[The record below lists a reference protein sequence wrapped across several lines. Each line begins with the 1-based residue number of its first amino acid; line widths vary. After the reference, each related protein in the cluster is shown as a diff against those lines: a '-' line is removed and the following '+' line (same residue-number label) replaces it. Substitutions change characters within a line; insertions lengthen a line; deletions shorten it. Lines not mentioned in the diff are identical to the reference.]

1 MATEN
6 TLRYIKLD
14 YQSHKDAL
22 LQRIR
27 ERYPNTWNDF
37 LANSFGIVLVD
48 IVAWGLAT
56 LAFMLNFI
64 GAENFL
70 STMRL
75 RESAVRLGRLVNYN
89 LRSPV
94 PATVACEAVLGSSP
108 TPLASAVVISKG
120 TLIRT
125 SDTNNLPFE
134 VSKDYRIEAGSLTP
148 QTLVVTFS
156 PSQAG
161 ANVLNT
167 FVNVTNNSMNVDP
180 VDSTINLS
188 QFVQAGQTFSVDGV
202 TLYTIQSI
210 EQSPGAVSL
219 YSRIVLTT
227 AYTGATATTSASV
240 IDTRIQLIQGQTITE
255 RYVAPSG
262 STAGYAL
269 KLSRTPVIDNST
281 VVTVAGETWAQAES
295 VGVSGAF
302 DKVYQV
308 RTLTSGATV
317 ILFGDGVFGMAVP
330 SNAPIEVIYRVGGGV
345 VGNIDLNVINTSIT
359 GSIESLS
366 SPTTVII
373 TNQTSTGVGGND
385 AETLDQARV
394 NIPYYARTNNRAVT
408 LEDYQTIAQ
417 QYSDPQLGTV
427 TYARATVRRDN
438 ALLEGNIVAIYAWTT
453 GVNGGL
459 VACTPQLKLALQ
471 DYLQTKSVGTDF
483 VQIYD
488 GTARPVPISLR
499 FKVFDGFSIS
509 DTKRLV
515 TDTIRAFVNTL
526 RPGDPIFYS
535 NLLRAVDETYGVD
548 TVNMAT
554 PINDLYP
561 SNDLELFSVPQDTF
575 VYTLTKNGASTP
587 KDDGTG
593 QGQVSL
599 YTAQL
604 PVFPMAVWSFKLYL
618 GTSELTIVPY
628 VTAGYARLFGQNLS
642 TANTIQV
649 GTETINFNSTVN
661 LLTGQVSLWIRG
673 APGDL
678 TMKLVTVQGYS
689 TERVVNVYIGY
700 VGENTQSKRREIR
713 SSLRSWSDGMAIG
726 GAMYA
731 RQVPGINASLVSVTD
746 VVASV
751 SGVDTVT
758 RVALGTP
765 GNNESRVTAA
775 DYELL
780 RVGNV
785 IINNQSD

>member
-27 ERYPNTWNDF
+27 DRYPNTWNDF

-94 PATVACEAVLGSSP
+94 PATVSCEAVLSGP
-108 TPLASAVVISKG
+108 NPGATVVIQRG
-120 TLIRT
+120 TLVRT
-125 SDTNNLPFE
+125 SDNNNLPFE
-134 VSKDYRIEAGSLTP
+134 VSKDYIIAVGSTTP

-167 FVNVTNNSMNVDP
+167 FVNVTNNSANVDP
-180 VDSTINLS
+180 VDSTIDLS
-188 QFVQAGQTFSVDGV
+188 QFIQAGQTFSVDGV

-210 EQSPGAVSL
+210 EQAPGAVSL

-227 AYTGATATTSASV
+227 AYQGTTATTSASV
-240 IDTRIQLIQGQTITE
+240 TDTRIQLIQGQTITE

-262 STAGYAL
+262 STVGYAL
-269 KLSRTPVIDNST
+269 KLSRTPVIDNSV
-281 VVTVAGETWAQAES
+281 VVTVAGDTWTQAES
-295 VGVSGAF
+295 VGVSGPF

-308 RTLTSGATV
+308 RTLTSGSTV
-317 ILFGDGVFGMAVP
+317 ILFGDGVFGAAVP
-330 SNAPIEVIYRVGGGV
+330 SNAPIEVVYRVGGGIA
-345 VGNIDLNVINTSIT
+345 GNIDLNVINTSIT
-359 GSIESLS
+359 GYIESLS
-366 SPTTVII
+366 SPVTILI

-408 LEDYQTIAQ
+408 LEDYQTMAQ

-453 GVNGGL
+453 GLNGGL
-459 VACTPQLKLALQ
+459 VSCTPQLKLALQ

-488 GTARPVPISLR
+488 GSARPVPVSLR

-535 NLLRAVDETYGVD
+535 NLLRAIDETYGVD

-575 VYTLTKNGASTP
+575 VYSLSKNAASTP
-587 KDDGTG
+587 KDDGSGLGT
-593 QGQVSL
+593 VSL

-604 PVFPMAVWSFKLYL
+604 PVFPLACWSFKLYL
-618 GTSELTIVPY
+618 GTSELTVIPY
-628 VTAGYARLFGQNLS
+628 VTPGYARLFGQNLS
-642 TANTIQV
+642 TAGTATV
-649 GTETINFNSTVN
+649 GLETTNFDSTVN
-661 LLTGQVSLWIRG
+661 LLTGQVNLWIRG

-700 VGENTQSKRREIR
+700 IGENTQSKRREIR
-713 SSLRSWSDGMAIG
+713 SALRAWSDGLGIG
-726 GAMYA
+726 SAMYA
-731 RQVPGINASLVSVTD
+731 RQVSGIAASQVSVTD
-746 VVASV
+746 VTASIA
-751 SGVDTVT
+751 GVDTVT

-785 IINNQSD
+785 IINNQAD

>member
-14 YQSHKDAL
+14 YQSQKDAL

-56 LAFMLNFI
+56 LAFTLNFI

-89 LRSPV
+89 LRSPM
-94 PATVACEAVLGSSP
+94 PATVSCEAVLGGANP
-108 TPLASAVVISKG
+108 ASAAVVIQKG

-125 SDTNNLPFE
+125 SDSNSLPFE
-134 VSKDYRIEAGSLTP
+134 VALDYRIEIGSLTSK
-148 QTLVVTFS
+148 TLVVTFS

-167 FVNVTNNSMNVDP
+167 FVNVTLNSANVDP

-188 QFVQAGQTFSVDGV
+188 QFVQAGQTFSVDGL

-210 EQSPGAVSL
+210 EQAPGAVSL
-219 YSRIVLTT
+219 YSRIVLTS
-227 AYTGATATTSASV
+227 AYLGATATTSASV

-255 RYVAPSG
+255 RYVAPAG
-262 STAGYAL
+262 STAGYAVM
-269 KLSRTPVIDNST
+269 LSRTFVIDGSV
-281 VVTVAGETWAQAES
+281 VVTVSGETWAQAES
-295 VGVSGAF
+295 VGVSGPF
-302 DKVYQV
+302 DQVYQV
-308 RTLTSGATV
+308 RTLTSGSTIV
-317 ILFGDGVFGMAVP
+317 LFGDGVFGAAVP
-330 SNAPIEVIYRVGGGV
+330 SNAPISVTYRVGGGV
-345 VGNIDLNVINTSIT
+345 SGNIGLNVINTSVT
-359 GSIESLS
+359 GYIESLS
-366 SPTTVII
+366 SPVTVLI
-373 TNQTSTGVGGND
+373 TNKTSTGVGGND

-408 LEDYQTIAQ
+408 LDDYQTLAQ
-417 QYSDPQLGTV
+417 QYSDPQLGSV

-459 VACTPQLKLALQ
+459 VSCTPQLKLALQ
-471 DYLQTKSVGTDF
+471 DSLQTRSVGTDF

-488 GTARPVPISLR
+488 GDSRPVPISLR
-499 FKVFDGFSIS
+499 FKVFSGFSIS

-535 NLLRAVDETYGVD
+535 NLLRAIDATFGVD
-548 TVNMAT
+548 TVSMAT

-593 QGQVSL
+593 QGNVSL

-604 PVFPMAVWSFKLYL
+604 PVFPLAVWSFKLYL
-618 GTSELTIVPY
+618 GTSELTIIPY

-642 TANTIQV
+642 TAGTATV
-649 GTETINFNSTVN
+649 GTETTNFDSTVN
-661 LLTGQVSLWIRG
+661 LLTGQVNLWIRG

-678 TMKLVTVQGYS
+678 TMKLTTVQGYS
-689 TERVVNVYIGY
+689 MDRVVNVYVGY

-713 SSLRSWSDGMAIG
+713 SALRSWSDGMSIG

-731 RQVPGINASLVSVTD
+731 RQVTGISASQVSVTD
-746 VVASV
+746 VVSAIN
-751 SGVDTVT
+751 GIDTVT

>member
-56 LAFMLNFI
+56 LAFTLNFI

-89 LRSPV
+89 LRSPS
-94 PATVACEAVLGSSP
+94 PATVACEAVLGSQPNTALSDIII
-108 TPLASAVVISKG
+108 AQG

-125 SDTNNLPFE
+125 SDDNNLPFE
-134 VSKDYRIEAGSLTP
+134 VAQDYRIAPGSVTP

-167 FVNVTNNSMNVDP
+167 FVNVTENSTNVDP

-188 QFVQAGQTFSVDGV
+188 QFIQAGQTFTVDGV

-210 EQSPGAVSL
+210 EQAPGAVSL

-227 AYTGATATTSASV
+227 AYLGVTATTAASV
-240 IDTRIQLIQGQTITE
+240 VDTRIQLIQGQTITE

-262 STAGYAL
+262 ETAGYAL

-281 VVTVAGETWAQAES
+281 LVTVAGETWEQAES
-295 VGVSGAF
+295 VGVSGPF

-308 RTLTSGATV
+308 RTLTSGSTV
-317 ILFGDGVFGMAVP
+317 VLFGDGVFGAAVP
-330 SNAPIEVIYRVGGGV
+330 SNAPIEVVYRVGGGV
-345 VGNIDLNVINTSIT
+345 LGNIDLNVISTSIT
-359 GSIESLS
+359 GTIESLS
-366 SPTTVII
+366 SPTTILI
-373 TNQTSTGVGGND
+373 TNLTSTGVGGRD

-408 LEDYQTIAQ
+408 LEDYQTMAQ
-417 QYSDPQLGTV
+417 QYSDAQLGSV

-453 GVNGGL
+453 GLNGGL
-459 VACTPQLKLALQ
+459 VVCTPQLKLALQ

-488 GTARPVPISLR
+488 GTARPVPVSLR

-554 PINDLYP
+554 PITDLYP

-575 VYTLTKNGASTP
+575 VYALTKNGASTP
-587 KDDGTG
+587 KDDGSG
-593 QGQVSL
+593 LGMVSL

-604 PVFPMAVWSFKLYL
+604 PVFPLACWSFKLYL
-618 GTSELTIVPY
+618 GTSELTIIPY
-628 VTAGYARLFGQNLS
+628 VTPGYARLFGQNLS
-642 TANTIQV
+642 TAGTTTV
-649 GTETINFNSTVN
+649 GTETINFDSTVN
-661 LLTGQVSLWIRG
+661 LLTGQVNLWIRG

-700 VGENTQSKRREIR
+700 IGENTQSKRREIR
-713 SSLRSWSDGMAIG
+713 SALRSWSDGLAIG

-731 RQVPGINASLVSVTD
+731 RQVTGISASQVSVTD
-746 VVASV
+746 VTAAI

>member
-14 YQSHKDAL
+14 YQSQKDAL

-56 LAFMLNFI
+56 LAFTLNFI

-89 LRSPV
+89 LHSPS
-94 PATVACEAVLGSSP
+94 PATVSCEATLGGSTATANVLI
-108 TPLASAVVISKG
+108 AKG
-120 TLIRT
+120 TLVRT
-125 SDTNNLPFE
+125 SDNNNLPFE
-134 VSKDYRIEAGSLTP
+134 VAQDYEILAGNSTP

-156 PSQAG
+156 PSLAG
-161 ANVLNT
+161 ANVLNS
-167 FVNVTNNSMNVDP
+167 FVNVALNSANVDP

-188 QFVQAGQTFSVDGV
+188 QFIQAGQTFTVDGV
-202 TLYTIQSI
+202 VLYTIQSI
-210 EQSPGAVSL
+210 EQAPGAVSAF
-219 YSRIVLTT
+219 SRIVLTT
-227 AYTGATATTSASV
+227 TYAGPTATVAASV

-255 RYVAPSG
+255 QYVAPSG
-262 STAGYAL
+262 LTAGFAL
-269 KLSRTPVIDNST
+269 KLSRTPVIDGST
-281 VVTVAGETWAQAES
+281 VVTVAGTDWKQVQS
-295 VGVSGAF
+295 VGVSGPF
-302 DKVYQV
+302 DQVYQV

-317 ILFGDGVFGMAVP
+317 IVFGDGIFGTALP
-330 SNAPIEVIYRVGGGV
+330 SNAPVQVVYRVGGGIL
-345 VGNIDLNVINTSIT
+345 GNIDLNVINTSIT
-359 GSIESLS
+359 GYIESLA
-366 SPTTVII
+366 SPVTVLV

-385 AETLDQARV
+385 AETLNQARV
-394 NIPYYARTNNRAVT
+394 NIPYYARTNDRAVT
-408 LEDYQTIAQ
+408 LEDYQTTAQ
-417 QYSDPQLGTV
+417 QYSDPQLGSV
-427 TYARATVRRDN
+427 TFARATVRRDN

-453 GVNGGL
+453 GLNGGL
-459 VACTPQLKLALQ
+459 VVCTPQLKLALQ

-488 GTARPVPISLR
+488 GNSRPVPISLR

-509 DTKRLV
+509 DTRRLV

-575 VYTLTKNGASTP
+575 VYTLTKNGASAP
-587 KDDGTG
+587 INDGSG
-593 QGQVSL
+593 NVSL

-604 PVFPMAVWSFKLYL
+604 PVFPLAAWSFNLYL
-618 GTSELTIVPY
+618 GTNQLTIVPY
-628 VTAGYARLFGQNLS
+628 VTPGYARLFGQNLS
-642 TANTIQV
+642 TAGTVPV
-649 GTETINFNSTVN
+649 GSETVNFDSTVN

-689 TERVVNVYIGY
+689 TERVVNVYVGY

-713 SSLRSWSDGMAIG
+713 SALRSWSDGLSIG

-731 RQVPGINASLVSVTD
+731 RQVTGISASLVSVTD
-746 VVASV
+746 VVGAV
-751 SGVDTVT
+751 SGVETVT

-775 DYELL
+775 DFELL

>member
-1 MATEN
+1 MSTEN

-48 IVAWGLAT
+48 VVAWGLAT
-56 LAFMLNFI
+56 LAFTLNFI

-108 TPLASAVVISKG
+108 SPQTAAVLISKG

-134 VSKDYRIEAGSLTP
+134 VAKDYLIEAGSLTP

-167 FVNVTNNSMNVDP
+167 FVNVTNSSTNVDP
-180 VDSTINLS
+180 VDSTIDLS
-188 QFVQAGQTFSVDGV
+188 QFVQAGQTFTVDGV
-202 TLYTIQSI
+202 TSYTIQSI

-219 YSRIVLTT
+219 YSRIVLTA
-227 AYTGATATTSASV
+227 AYAGATATTSASV

-269 KLSRTPVIDNST
+269 KLSRTSVIDNSA

-295 VGVSGAF
+295 VGVSGSF

-308 RTLTSGATV
+308 RTLASGSTL

-330 SNAPIEVIYRVGGGV
+330 SNAPIEVVYRVGGGII
-345 VGNIDLNVINTSIT
+345 GNIDLNVISTSIT

-366 SPTTVII
+366 SPTSIII

-394 NIPYYARTNNRAVT
+394 NIPYYTRTNNRAVT

-438 ALLEGNIVAIYAWTT
+438 ALLEGNVVAIYAWTT

-535 NLLRAVDETYGVD
+535 NLMRSVDATYGVD

-587 KDDGTG
+587 KSDGTG
-593 QGQVSL
+593 LSQVSL

-604 PVFPMAVWSFKLYL
+604 PVFPMAVWSFKLFL
-618 GTSELTIVPY
+618 GNSELTIVPY
-628 VTAGYARLFGQNLS
+628 TTAGYARLFGQNLS
-642 TANTIQV
+642 TANTVTV
-649 GTETINFNSTVN
+649 GTEVTNFNSTVN

-700 VGENTQSKRREIR
+700 VGENTQSKRNEIR
-713 SSLRSWSDGMAIG
+713 SALRSWSDGTAIG

-731 RQVPGINASLVSVTD
+731 RQVTGISASLVSVTD

-785 IINNQSD
+785 VINNQSA

>member
-1 MATEN
+1 MSTEN

-27 ERYPNTWNDF
+27 DRYPNTWNDF

-48 IVAWGLAT
+48 VVAWGLAT
-56 LAFMLNFI
+56 LAFTLNFI

-75 RESAVRLGRLVNYN
+75 RESAVRLGRLVNYS

-94 PATVACEAVLGSSP
+94 PATVSCEA
-108 TPLASAVVISKG
+108 TLAGGVISAAVVIQKG

-125 SDTNNLPFE
+125 SDSNNLPFE
-134 VSKDYRIEAGSLTP
+134 VASDYRIEAGYLTP
-148 QTLVVTFS
+148 QTPVVTFS

-167 FVNVTNNSMNVDP
+167 FVNVTSNSANVDP
-180 VDSTINLS
+180 VDSTIDLS

-210 EQSPGAVSL
+210 EQAPGAVSL

-227 AYTGATATTSASV
+227 AYTGTTAITSASV
-240 IDTRIQLIQGQTITE
+240 IDTRIQLIQGQTISE

-262 STAGYAL
+262 ATDGYAL
-269 KLSRTPVIDNST
+269 KLSRTSVIDNST
-281 VVTVAGETWAQAES
+281 LVTVAGETWSQAES
-295 VGVSGAF
+295 VGVSGPF
-302 DKVYQV
+302 DKVYQI
-308 RTLTSGATV
+308 RTLTSGSTL

-330 SNAPIEVIYRVGGGV
+330 SNAPIEVIYRVGGGIA
-345 VGNIDLNVINTSIT
+345 GNIDLNVINTSIT
-359 GSIESLS
+359 GSIESLA
-366 SPTTVII
+366 SPTTVLIS
-373 TNQTSTGVGGND
+373 NQTSTGVGGND

-394 NIPYYARTNNRAVT
+394 NIPYFARTNNRAVT
-408 LEDYQTIAQ
+408 LEDYQTLAQ
-417 QYSDPQLGTV
+417 QYSDAQLGSV
-427 TYARATVRRDN
+427 AYARATVRRDN
-438 ALLEGNIVAIYAWTT
+438 ALLEGNIVAIYAWST
-453 GVNGGL
+453 GINGGL

-471 DYLQTKSVGTDF
+471 DYLQTKSIGTDF
-483 VQIYD
+483 VQIYN
-488 GTARPVPISLR
+488 GSARPVPISLR

-535 NLLRAVDETYGVD
+535 NLLRAMDETYGVD

-561 SNDLELFSVPQDTF
+561 SNDFELFSVPQDTLA
-575 VYTLTKNGASTP
+575 YSITKNGASSP

-593 QGQVSL
+593 LGVVSL
-599 YTAQL
+599 YAAQL
-604 PVFPMAVWSFKLYL
+604 PVFPLAAWSFKLYL
-618 GTSELTIVPY
+618 GTSELTIMPY

-642 TANTIQV
+642 TADTVQV
-649 GTETINFNSTVN
+649 DGEFVNFNSTVN
-661 LLTGQVSLWIRG
+661 LLTGQVNLWIRG

-700 VGENTQSKRREIR
+700 IGENTQSKRQEIR
-713 SSLRSWSDGMAIG
+713 SALRSWSDGMFIG

-731 RQVPGINASLVSVTD
+731 RQVTGISASQVSVTD

-765 GNNESRVTAA
+765 GNNDSRITAA

-785 IINNQSD
+785 IINNQSA